1 MAVRYKTD
9 ADRWDPEPRWL
20 AWVVVLAL
28 GGLYTALPSHLIV
41 GPRWAFMV
49 VVVVLMIPAIILHAK
64 KYHFV
69 DRILGFAITSLV
81 TAGEIA
87 SVVLLISGLPTHREA
102 PTELLLSA
110 ASLWVTNVLVFAL
123 WYWRLDAGGP

>member
-1 MAVRYKTD
+1 MAVKKKD

-49 VVVVLMIPAIILHAK
+49 VVVALMIPAIILHAK

-69 DRILGFAITSLV
+69 I
-81 TAGEIA
+81 EYW
-87 SVVLLISGLPTHREA
+87 GL
-102 PTELLLSA
+102 
-110 ASLWVTNVLVFAL
+110 
-123 WYWRLDAGGP
+123 